1 MFNFI
6 VENPIS
12 TLKTFPTNI
21 STSFP
26 QLQYIPIFSNFFCK
40 FFPTLNCGINFYL
53 CGENLYVFIFIILSQ
68 LFFNLKLNIFELS
81 TNVENFVYIC
91 GYYDFNFIH

>member
-1 MFNFI
+1 MLNFT
-6 VENPIS
+6 VENSIYPW
-12 TLKTFPTNI
+12 KTFPTNI

-26 QLQYIPIFSNFFCK
+26 QFQYIPIFSNFFCK
-40 FFPTLNCGINFYL
+40 FFSTLNCGINFYL

-81 TNVENFVYIC
+81 TNVENFVYVC
-91 GYYDFNFIH
+91 GYYDFNFTH

>member
-1 MFNFI
+1 
-6 VENPIS
+6 
-12 TLKTFPTNI
+12 
-21 STSFP
+21 
-26 QLQYIPIFSNFFCK
+26 
-40 FFPTLNCGINFYL
+40 LNCGINFYL

-91 GYYDFNFIH
+91 GYYNFNFTH